1 MDASLI
7 KKKETLTHERIRHDL
22 LKHHPTI
29 WPLVAGIILN
39 LCVLP
44 LIRGAYDPFVLFLA
58 LLTNGIAFFAVVIL
72 TISYGLPY
80 YHLLRARTGSYTIDV
95 ANYDGASY
103 NMRSNEYRLH
113 FSINNKGKRYMY
125 IHRDRRFYTWS
136 DLYCLSADG
145 VVDTYAE
152 KDDLFYIVTR
162 GKRVVMVYNTKLFE
176 LET

>member
-22 LKHHPTI
+22 LKHHPTM
-29 WPLVAGIILN
+29 WPLVCSILLN

-44 LIRGAYDPFVLFLA
+44 LLWCTDDPFVLFLA
-58 LLTNGIAFFAVVIL
+58 LLANGIAFFAVVLLAIF
-72 TISYGLPY
+72 YGLPF
-80 YHLLRARTGSYTIDV
+80 YHLLRARTGRYTIEV

-103 NMRSNEYRLH
+103 NSRTHEYRLH
-113 FSINNKGKRYMY
+113 FSVNRKGKRYMY
-125 IHRDRRFYTWS
+125 THRNHRFYTWS

-152 KDDLFYIVTR
+152 KDDLFYIVTH
-162 GKRVVMVYNTKLFE
+162 GKQIVMVYNTKLFE